1 MKELSNFLLHP
12 VLFKLSS
19 SFGGG
24 AMVEIEIPG
33 FAKFHFAHL
42 VLDVN
47 GTIAR
52 DGLLLDGVTE
62 LLAQLQPKLTIH
74 LITADTHGNQEIID
88 RTLSLKAVRIPAQDQ
103 AKAKLNYIEGLDADK
118 VIAIGNG
125 ANDAAM
131 LERAALG
138 IFVVGPEGSAVEAML
153 RADVVVQNICAA
165 LELLIYNKRLIA
177 TLRR

>member
-1 MKELSNFLLHP
+1 LDFSF
-12 VLFKLSS
+12 VYDAALFKLSS
-19 SFGGG
+19 SPGGCD
-24 AMVEIEIPG
+24 MIEIEIPG

-47 GTIAR
+47 GTIAK
-52 DGLLLDGVTE
+52 DGQLLDGVTE
-62 LLAQLQPKLTIH
+62 LLAQLRTKLGIH

-131 LERAALG
+131 LEKAGLG
-138 IFVVGPEGSAVEAML
+138 VFVIGPEGSAVEAL
-153 RADVVVQNICAA
+153 LKADVVVPNICAA
-165 LELLIYNKRLIA
+165 LELLIHTKRLIA